1 MLTPL
6 RVVIVDDERIA
17 RLGLR
22 EMLGSDPSISI
33 VGECRTGSEAIRFLT
48 DNAVDVVLLD
58 IQMPGLDGFDVLH
71 AMPEDRPWAVIF
83 TTAHNTHAIRAFD
96 AAAIDYV
103 LKPVEEKR
111 LHLAIARARR
121 RLDEGRLSRASQ
133 QFLATISGGPDAVR
147 DTAIVSTK
155 RESSR
160 IRLRSGSRVWY
171 VDPEEV
177 EWIEADDYYASLQ
190 MGGRAQLLRKTLNE
204 LEAELDPSQFVRIHR
219 SVIVNLAHVREIR
232 TDSSGRHMVAMNGGR
247 RLPLARSRKDHLHRM
262 LERAPDTSYVLRRAG
277 SGRAV

>member
-1 MLTPL
+1 MSPL

-22 EMLGSDPSISI
+22 EMLASDPDI
-33 VGECRTGSEAIRFLT
+33 VIAGECRTGREAVRFLT
-48 DNAVDVVLLD
+48 DNPVDVVVLD
-58 IQMPGLDGFDVLH
+58 IQMPGLDGFDVLD
-71 AMPEDRPWAVIF
+71 AMPEERPWAVIF

-111 LHLAIARARR
+111 LHVAIARARR
-121 RLDEGRLSRASQ
+121 RLDEGRLSRASE
-133 QFLATISGGPDAVR
+133 QFLASIGGSREGTREPAV
-147 DTAIVSTK
+147 APTK

-171 VDPEEV
+171 VDPEHV

-190 MGGRAQLLRKTLNE
+190 VGGRSELLRKTLNE
-204 LEAELDPSQFVRIHR
+204 LESELDPSQFVRIHR

-232 TDSSGRHMVAMNGGR
+232 TDSSGRHMVAMIGGR
-247 RLPLARSRKDHLHRM
+247 RLPLARSRKEHLHRM
-262 LERAPDTSYVLRRAG
+262 LERIPDASHVIRRAG